1 MDRRQFLFAAASSIA
16 AGAPAKGPLIDTHI
30 HLFADDTT
38 RFPYHANAA
47 YKPPAAPLDSY
58 LKFVKEAGIDHTL
71 IIHPEPYQ
79 DDHRY
84 LEYCFEKEPSPM
96 FFKGTCLFDPILP
109 ETPGR
114 MAELVKRHPKRIVAL
129 RIHTNREQGKAPTT
143 TGPIRDR
150 DLKHPGVRASIRK
163 AHELGMGIQMHFIP
177 LHAPE
182 IAALAKEFPKTPFI
196 LDHLARAGQGTP
208 EQYDNVLSMAKL
220 GNVYM
225 KYSGVNYSSK
235 QKPPYADAKPLV
247 RKTFDAFGADHMIWG
262 GLGHNMNEFREAQKT
277 FDFMF
282 DFASE
287 QDRAKIRGLTAAKLF
302 GWKSS

>member
-1 MDRRQFLFAAASSIA
+1 MASAAA
-16 AGAPAKGPLIDTHI
+16 AKGPLIDTHI
-30 HLFADDTT
+30 HLFADDQK

-47 YKPPAAPLDSY
+47 YKPPAAPLEPY
-58 LKFVKEAGIDHTL
+58 NKFVKEAGIDHTL

-96 FFKGTCLFDPILP
+96 FFKGTCLFDPIKP
-109 ETPGR
+109 DTPDR
-114 MAELVKRHPKRIVAL
+114 MAELMKRNPKRIVAL
-129 RIHTNREQGKAPTT
+129 RIHTNRTQGVAPTT

-163 AHELGMGIQMHFIP
+163 AHDLGLGIQMHFIP

-182 IAALAKEFPKTPFI
+182 IAALAAEFSKTPFI

-208 EQYDNVLSMAKL
+208 EQYNAVLAMAKL

-235 QKPPYADAKPLV
+235 EKPPYRDAKPLV
-247 RKTFDAFGADHMIWG
+247 RKTFDAFGPDHMIWG
-262 GLGHNMNEFREAQKT
+262 GLGHNMAEFREAQQT
-277 FDFMF
+277 FESMF
-282 DFASE
+282 EFASD

-302 GWKSS
+302 GWKI